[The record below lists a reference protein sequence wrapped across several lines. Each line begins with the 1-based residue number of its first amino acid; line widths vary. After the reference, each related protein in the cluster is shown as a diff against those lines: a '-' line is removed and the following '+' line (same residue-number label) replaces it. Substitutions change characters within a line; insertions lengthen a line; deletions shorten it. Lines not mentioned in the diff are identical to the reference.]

1 MNEKASKRTSSR
13 SCSRSRSRSP
23 PPNCKRNPRTD
34 RRSSPLANLIQEQ
47 RSCCAK
53 GSRPT
58 SPIYSIPLEY
68 CVGDH
73 PKHITDWIKRQE
85 NKSKS
90 SNIDESFYNHA
101 KDLINN
107 GKAEELVK
115 GGFNV
120 FGSKLRRGHNFF
132 DKPLGEDYGMYDCLP
147 NWVKGSKSGNYTPTK
162 KSKDSK
168 SENYTPTKKSK

>member
-1 MNEKASKRTSSR
+1 MNEKTSKRSSSR

-23 PPNCKRNPRTD
+23 PNSKQNSRMDLRG
-34 RRSSPLANLIQEQ
+34 SPLANLIRKQ

-53 GSRPT
+53 SRPT

-101 KDLINN
+101 KELINN

-115 GGFNV
+115 DGMNV

-132 DKPLGEDYGMYDCLP
+132 DKPLGEGYEMYDWLP
-147 NWVKGSKSGNYTPTK
+147 NWVQESKSGNYTPTK
-162 KSKDSK
+162 KSKESK
-168 SENYTPTKKSK
+168 SRNYTPTKKSK